1 MMIDTNEMRKFV
13 GCHIENEGWGA
24 RFGITPCGIIAYL
37 DEIDRLTAVNRE
49 TKQQLDIA
57 TDLGEKRF
65 RKAKMLRE
73 RCAELEA
80 RLDLYTGNVYDLV
93 VSENE
98 RLRAELEECHVLIDK
113 VLDNRSEGM
122 CTGDSS
128 LSHRLSE
135 LVSYYQSMN
144 AELAQLKEADR
155 WIPVFDG
162 ETLVGFQHDDDFNL
176 LPPAPDVEAK

>member
-1 MMIDTNEMRKFV
+1 MTMMSMTREKWNTRP
-13 GCHIENEGWGA
+13 IEDA
-24 RFGITPCGIIAYL
+24 
-37 DEIDRLTAVNRE
+37 
-49 TKQQLDIA
+49 
-57 TDLGEKRF
+57 
-65 RKAKMLRE
+65 LRE

-80 RLDLYTGNVYDLV
+80 RLDLYTGNMYDLV

-155 WIPVFDG
+155 WIHVSERLPIERVPVLIITDYGGMDICFYNSGLWVNSMRMQHSDG
-162 ETLVGFQHDDDFNL
+162 GVTNWRP
-176 LPPAPDVEAK
+176 LPPAPDAEAK